1 MNTGKNVKRFLAAG
15 AVAVASL
22 GVLLGT
28 AGTAAAQ
35 DPYGK
40 YPTKAKCEA
49 VGKPLVYV
57 GGHRAYECAHHPS
70 SPAGQRW
77 WLYVI

>member
-1 MNTGKNVKRFLAAG
+1 MAS
-15 AVAVASL
+15 AVAVTSL

-35 DPYGK
+35 DPWGK
-40 YPTKAKCEA
+40 YPTKAKCAA
-49 VGKPLVYV
+49 VGKKHAER
-57 GGHRAYECAHHPS
+57 GYECVHHPK
-70 SPAGQRW
+70 SPANERW